1 MPDESKEYSDFKD
14 KLKAKYFI
22 PEFGGALFTL
32 LDSILSAI
40 ADTEYVAVGQ
50 AFRSNID
57 GLVTTLSFPFDMA
70 ADRVIDEIFQRL
82 HMKAMLE
89 SMAAASSAENAL
101 SSAGVDPAARKAR
114 DAMKQF
120 IRTEKGKFDFLKQT
134 SDVLDAA
141 YSSDKLVAANKLL
154 LQGTVLCWSALEV
167 FCRDFFTAYLNKH
180 PDKCRALNK
189 DEDTKKLFDLS
200 KDTLIQHL
208 EGNKYNLSS
217 LMGTILAHRQDF
229 SDFESIR
236 ATFRVLLQ
244 TASPFED
251 DLVKSNLTLLAARRN
266 LIVHR
271 SGLIDSKY
279 HQHDKTTVIG
289 QNLNLTPED
298 VRKHIA
304 ITVSTATAVL
314 NFVV

>member
-1 MPDESKEYSDFKD
+1 MPDESEGYSDFKD

-22 PEFGGALFTL
+22 RDIGAALFTL

-40 ADTEYVAVGQ
+40 GDTEYVAVGH
-50 AFRSNID
+50 AFRSNVD

-70 ADRVIDEIFQRL
+70 ADRVIDETFQRL
-82 HMKAMLE
+82 YTQAMLE
-89 SMAAASSAENAL
+89 PKTMQAMLEPQAA
-101 SSAGVDPAARKAR
+101 AGVDPVAQKAR

-141 YSSDKLVAANKLL
+141 YSSDKVVAANKLL

-236 ATFRVLLQ
+236 ATFRVLFQ
-244 TASPFED
+244 AASPFED
-251 DLVKSNLTLLAARRN
+251 NLVKSNLTILAARRN

-271 SGLIDSKY
+271 SGVIDSKY
-279 HQHDKTTVIG
+279 HQHDTTTVVG
-289 QNLNLTPED
+289 QSLNLTPED
-298 VRKHIA
+298 VRKHLT
-304 ITVSTATAVL
+304 ITVSAATAVL
-314 NFVV
+314 NLVV

>member
-1 MPDESKEYSDFKD
+1 MPDESEGYSDFKD

-22 PEFGGALFTL
+22 RDIGAALFTL

-40 ADTEYVAVGQ
+40 GDTEYVAVGH
-50 AFRSNID
+50 AFRSNVD

-82 HMKAMLE
+82 YTQAMLE
-89 SMAAASSAENAL
+89 PKTMQAMLEPQAAE
-101 SSAGVDPAARKAR
+101 GVDPVAQKAR

-141 YSSDKLVAANKLL
+141 YSSDKVVAANKLL
-154 LQGTVLCWSALEV
+154 LQVTVLCWSALEV

-200 KDTLIQHL
+200 KTALIQH
-208 EGNKYNLSS
+208 
-217 LMGTILAHRQDF
+217 
-229 SDFESIR
+229 
-236 ATFRVLLQ
+236 
-244 TASPFED
+244 
-251 DLVKSNLTLLAARRN
+251 
-266 LIVHR
+266 
-271 SGLIDSKY
+271 
-279 HQHDKTTVIG
+279 
-289 QNLNLTPED
+289 
-298 VRKHIA
+298 
-304 ITVSTATAVL
+304 
-314 NFVV
+314 